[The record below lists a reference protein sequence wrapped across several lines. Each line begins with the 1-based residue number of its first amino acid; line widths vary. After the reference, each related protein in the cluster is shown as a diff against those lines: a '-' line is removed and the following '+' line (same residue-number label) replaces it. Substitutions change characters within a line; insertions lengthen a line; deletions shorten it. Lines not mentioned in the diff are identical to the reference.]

1 MTSKLGGARKL
12 DGRMMEIWMT
22 SNGWATG
29 IRMLNRSSRD
39 ERLGGTSKIFFLKH
53 KG

>member
-29 IRMLNRSSRD
+29 IRMLSRD
-39 ERLGGTSKIFFLKH
+39 ERLGGTSKIFFFKA
-53 KG
+53 